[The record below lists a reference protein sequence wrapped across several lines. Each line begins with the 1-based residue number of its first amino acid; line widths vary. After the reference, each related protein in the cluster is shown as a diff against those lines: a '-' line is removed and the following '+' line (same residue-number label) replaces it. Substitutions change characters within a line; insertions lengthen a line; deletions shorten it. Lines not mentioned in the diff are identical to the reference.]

1 MRFDLSSCH
10 VDGDYVPADVL
21 KAVRKL
27 ARKVGARVET
37 KADKRGKAVRVFT
50 KTPHAASF
58 RAILGEYASHRII
71 W

>member
-1 MRFDLSSCH
+1 MISDSCH

-27 ARKVGARVET
+27 AKRTGARVET

-50 KTPHAASF
+50 RIRHAREF
-58 RAILGEYASHRII
+58 RELLGNYVSSRII